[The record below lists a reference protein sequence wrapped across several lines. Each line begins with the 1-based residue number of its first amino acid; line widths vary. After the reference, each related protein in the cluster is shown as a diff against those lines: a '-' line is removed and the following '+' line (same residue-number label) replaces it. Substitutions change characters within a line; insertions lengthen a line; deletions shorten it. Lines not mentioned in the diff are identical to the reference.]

1 MRIVCDFSW
10 GSWTGYFGKKYIPV
24 YDFSG
29 SVAVEEGR
37 LTDTQ
42 KIQFAYDDW
51 GPFVRSRQYEP
62 YGKTAFASVVQNWF
76 DGIRVV
82 AEGDENTRLC
92 LRTAMGELCFTAGEL
107 WEKKHLSLLVGEPYS
122 MAMLHAEGEQ
132 PWYLEDFPPEEG
144 VYFGTVMS
152 GGRERDW
159 FGVRGRAMAPGEELT
174 LCPEGILLAP
184 GTRLQIRLRFLLNGD
199 PNRERQTRDV
209 PHFDLSLNDR
219 PVWSNARFTMYHDVS
234 SQFLEES
241 VIEVEARETEEAV
254 RRLTLRNRDDKNTVL
269 VQLIGL
275 RRLECPPLELAG
287 CPFWAAVER
296 PVPITLRVNALSARV
311 EVDYDPEEL
320 EFALSPETI
329 NTHPLRRQV
338 ADINCIGVNEERV
351 RVLEKGKHTFCFL
364 PRRAGKKVT
373 VTFTDRWSGTVLR
386 VVIPEIWQPPADTQ
400 PCHVGAEVRTGNPN
414 DYIPLLER
422 IRDQK
427 IADLVVFRDYHND
440 SGHPV
445 KLWEAAAFCREY
457 GLLTDAIIMDEQPVV
472 AAASAEHCLCVGT
485 HEHTGIFY
493 GRDRVRSAGYTMKEA
508 RDAAVEI
515 LRQVADTFRV
525 RRVPVAV
532 GDASG
537 GSRYA
542 YMAGFDI
549 LRHET
554 FVGHHML
561 ILPNARGAAKA
572 FGKEMWGVHI
582 ASQHNAQPELEYGI
596 RRYYLGVYLAWMM
609 GAGFV
614 FEEDSQFQYFKYNK
628 MVSGDYLPARK
639 TAVMQAFYKYSAT
652 HPRRGRPLVDMAVL
666 QGRYAPPVSG
676 LSAAN
681 NGSGEEDAFVN
692 ENYPVWSHTG
702 NERWS
707 WGYRQ
712 CEKGLH
718 LLETLSPGIFLT
730 PLNQQPEK
738 TRKFFSGS
746 PFGEYDFL
754 PVEAPGD
761 VMGDYRL
768 ILMLDWHT
776 MEEDGEGDD
785 YHKLLEYVRQGGVL
799 FLSVPHLTTRTDR
812 EFLADMDNLR
822 LYAGG
827 DVQALCGVSVRG
839 KSSAALSEIRSV
851 EGWLEAAPG
860 PVSDAIRLPN
870 TDKDEDGP
878 CRLADIQL
886 QGAEPVLIDKDTGR
900 PVLVR
905 HTVGKGWVYLLCTY
919 AYPGHEAL
927 KEWMPRV
934 LLRLLDLYGSKRLT
948 LEGERRDVYWSL
960 WGENGQADKV
970 YLLNTDWTRVGN
982 EKQIAL
988 VTPSARM
995 EVPVREG
1002 AMREI
1007 SLFEGGFCWAED
1019 SAVSITRISSGEIET
1034 DYQVC
1039 AMEDTVLRFSAS
1051 RPVMVTAGE
1060 ESRVIKGEAEWK
1072 LDFPKAE
1079 PVFLRIRPV
1088 R

>member
-29 SVAVEEGR
+29 SVSVEKGR
-37 LTDTQ
+37 LTDTR
-42 KIQFAYDDW
+42 KIEFVYDDW
-51 GPFVRSRQYEP
+51 GPFVRSRRYKP
-62 YGKTAFASVVQNWF
+62 YGKTAFTSVVQNWF

-82 AEGDENTRLC
+82 AEGDEDTRLC
-92 LRTAMGELCFTAGEL
+92 LNTAMGELCFSVGEL
-107 WEKKHLSLLVGEPYS
+107 WEKKHLSVLVGEPYS
-122 MAMLHAEGEQ
+122 MALIHAEGEQ
-132 PWYLEDFPPEEG
+132 PWYLEEFPPEEK
-144 VYFGTVMS
+144 VYFGSAMS
-152 GGRERDW
+152 GGQDRDW

-174 LCPEGILLAP
+174 LCPEGILLTP
-184 GTRLQIRLRFLLNGD
+184 GTRLQIRLRFLLNGN
-199 PNRERQTRDV
+199 PEREQQTRDV
-209 PHFDLSLNDR
+209 PHFDLFLNDR

-241 VIEVEARETEEAV
+241 MIEVEAREEDEPV
-254 RRLTLRNRDDKNTVL
+254 RRLSLRSRDDKNTVL

-275 RRLECPPLELAG
+275 HRLECPPLELAG
-287 CPFWAAVER
+287 CPSWAMAGR
-296 PVPITLRVNALSARV
+296 PVSITLRVNALSARV
-311 EVDYDPEEL
+311 EIDFDPEEL
-320 EFALSPETI
+320 EFALSTETV
-329 NTHPLRRQV
+329 NTHPLRQQV
-338 ADINCIGVNEERV
+338 ADINCIGVNEEQI

-364 PRRAGKKVT
+364 PRRAGKNVT
-373 VTFTDRWSGTVLR
+373 VTFTDRWSGTVLQAN
-386 VVIPEIWQPPADTQ
+386 IPEIWQPPADMQ

-414 DYIPLLER
+414 DYIPQLER
-422 IRDQK
+422 IRDEK

-440 SGHPV
+440 SGHPA

-457 GLLTDAIIMDEQPVV
+457 GLMTDAIIMDEQPVV

-493 GRDRVRSAGYTMKEA
+493 GRDKVRNAGCTMKEA

-515 LRQVADTFRV
+515 LHQVADTFRV
-525 RRVPVAV
+525 KGVPVAV

-572 FGKEMWGVHI
+572 FGKDLWGVHI

-628 MVSGDYLPARK
+628 MVGRDYLPAQK
-639 TAVMQAFYKYSAT
+639 TSVMQAFYKYSAT
-652 HPRRGRPLVDMAVL
+652 HPRRGRPLVDVAVL

-681 NGSGEEDAFVN
+681 NGSAEENAFVN

-718 LLETLSPGIFLT
+718 LLEALSPGMFLT
-730 PLNQQPEK
+730 PLNQRPEK
-738 TRKFFSGS
+738 TRKFFSGN

-754 PVEAPGD
+754 PVEAPAD

-785 YHKLLEYVRQGGVL
+785 YHKLLAYVRQGGVL
-799 FLSVPHLTTRTDR
+799 FLSVPHLTTRIDR
-812 EFLADMDNLR
+812 EFLADMDDLR

-827 DVQALCGVSVRG
+827 DVQALCGVKIQE
-839 KSSAALSEIRSV
+839 KSPEVLSGIQSPD
-851 EGWLEAAPG
+851 GWLEAAPDLM
-860 PVSDAIRLPN
+860 SDPIRLPN
-870 TDKDEDGP
+870 ADEDEDGP
-878 CRLADIQL
+878 CCLADIL
-886 QGAEPVLIDKDTGR
+886 LCGAKPVLTDKNTGR

-905 HTVGKGWVYLLCTY
+905 HAVGKGWVYLLCTY
-919 AYPGHEAL
+919 AYPGHEVL
-927 KEWMPRV
+927 KQWIPRV

-948 LEGERRDVYWSL
+948 LEGDCRDVYRSL
-960 WGENGQADKV
+960 WGEDGRADKV
-970 YLLNTDWTRVGN
+970 YLLNTDWTQAGN
-982 EKQIAL
+982 EKHIAL
-988 VTPSARM
+988 VTPSARL
-995 EVPVREG
+995 EVSVREG

-1007 SLFEGGFCWAED
+1007 SLFEGGFFWAED
-1019 SAVSITRISSGEIET
+1019 PTASITRLGGGEDFS
-1034 DYQVC
+1034 DYRIC
-1039 AMEDTVLRFSAS
+1039 AMEDTVLRFSAD
-1051 RPVMVTAGE
+1051 RPVMITIGE
-1060 ESRVIKGEAEWK
+1060 ESRVIQGKTEWK
-1072 LDFPKAE
+1072 LDFSEAKPIS
-1079 PVFLRIRPV
+1079 LQIRKP
-1088 R
+1088 